1 MNSLNPP
8 RVYRTRDEFAE
19 TLLDYIN
26 TELPIVHPKAA
37 GHEPF
42 ERSTLLFEEGG
53 IDSLSIIHIV
63 SFLEAAI
70 GDTLSLQDISMKNF
84 RSVDEIADLF
94 WLRKNYES
102 ES

>member
-1 MNSLNPP
+1 MNSLHTPNG
-8 RVYRTRDEFAE
+8 YRTREEFANA
-19 TLLDYIN
+19 LLDYIN
-26 TELPIVHPKAA
+26 TELSIVHPKAA

-42 ERSTLLFEEGG
+42 GRSTLLFEEGG

-84 RSVDEIADLF
+84 RTVDEIADLF
-94 WLRKNYES
+94 WLRKNHES
-102 ES
+102 EF